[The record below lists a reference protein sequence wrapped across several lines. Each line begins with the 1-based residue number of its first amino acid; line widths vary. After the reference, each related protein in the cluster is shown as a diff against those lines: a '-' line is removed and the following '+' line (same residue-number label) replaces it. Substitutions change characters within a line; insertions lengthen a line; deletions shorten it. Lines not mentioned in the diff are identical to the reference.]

1 MWKRGPLARPKNA
14 TTQVGEQTSN
24 LSGRRVQSVKPQ
36 PSSQPA
42 ILFDLDGTLV
52 DTVYQHVVAWSTP
65 LRSVGIVVPDWK
77 IHRRVG
83 MSGES
88 MLRQLF
94 REPEVGKRKVDTKSL
109 ETEHD
114 TEFTRLSRNVRLLP
128 GARELLL
135 HLSRAGVRWAIA
147 TTGNKRQTKRLLRHL
162 RISAKTVVV
171 TGDDVAKAKPSPDVF
186 VLAAERLGVPIED
199 CIVTGDSV
207 WDMLAAGRRRALGV
221 GLLSGGYSKD
231 ELEQC
236 GAFRVYSDPA
246 DMLLHIEDLGITGK

>member
-1 MWKRGPLARPKNA
+1 MLGSWRPDPDRRGVPGKHVDASAFRSAAFPLVRSQYGTYRANAKELARLVQTAWPVRTSTPFHSPLRPSCGAFSSFAGFFCGSSGQLARPKNA

-24 LSGRRVQSVKPQ
+24 LSGRRVQPVRPQ

-94 REPEVGKRKVDTKSL
+94 REPEVRKRKVDTKAL
-109 ETEHD
+109 ETKHD
-114 TEFTRLSRNVRLLP
+114 TEFTRLTRNVPPLP
-128 GARELLL
+128 RPPELLF
-135 HLSRAGVRWAIA
+135 HF
-147 TTGNKRQTKRLLRHL
+147 TPPRL
-162 RISAKTVVV
+162 
-171 TGDDVAKAKPSPDVF
+171 
-186 VLAAERLGVPIED
+186 
-199 CIVTGDSV
+199 
-207 WDMLAAGRRRALGV
+207 
-221 GLLSGGYSKD
+221 
-231 ELEQC
+231 Q
-236 GAFRVYSDPA
+236 
-246 DMLLHIEDLGITGK
+246 